1 MDTPVNIHATK
12 SILVSTKPYTGKNK
26 KIMRSRLT
34 WLPLAALLSVFAFG
48 ISFSGCDQ
56 ENIYDVSDTQW
67 RIAVF
72 WDDGARG
79 EWTVDFYD
87 DLSLQMVDD
96 TATYGGNWSRNGQ
109 VISWTVEVPDRQ
121 INARCN
127 VDRRKIE
134 GTLEDQN
141 DLTAIFTGDKQ

>member
-1 MDTPVNIHATK
+1 MT
-12 SILVSTKPYTGKNK
+12 
-26 KIMRSRLT
+26 SRPF
-34 WLPLAALLSVFAFG
+34 WLPAAIFFAFLSLSVTLT
-48 ISFSGCDQ
+48 SCDD
-56 ENIYDVSDTQW
+56 EAIYDVSDTQW

-72 WDDGARG
+72 WDDGVNA

-109 VISWTVEVPDRQ
+109 VISWTIEVPDRQ

-134 GTLEDQN
+134 GTLDDQN